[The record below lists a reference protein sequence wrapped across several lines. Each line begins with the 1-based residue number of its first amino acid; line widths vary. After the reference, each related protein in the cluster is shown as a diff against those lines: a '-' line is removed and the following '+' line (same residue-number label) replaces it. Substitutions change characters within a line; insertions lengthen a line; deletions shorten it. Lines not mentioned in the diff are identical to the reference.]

1 MTKLDEARVK
11 INEIDA
17 EISNLFEKRMKV
29 VEEVIQYKIANDL
42 PVFDSQREQEVL
54 SKNVERIEDVNVRPY
69 YATYLQM
76 MMDISKQYQ
85 LDILDR
91 IKKD

>member
-54 SKNVERIEDVNVRPY
+54 SKNVERIEDVNIRPY

>member
-1 MTKLDEARVK
+1 MTKLEEARVK